1 MIALSAAIRAKPDWW
16 TKAQNPTI
24 RAKWKEEA
32 VGADVPHGNIPLN
45 ATEVEYVL
53 DELAWYAERRD
64 EATGIEV
71 GSSKHDVLLDA

>member
-16 TKAQNPTI
+16 MKAQNPTI
-24 RAKWKEEA
+24 RAKWKGKA

-45 ATEVEYVL
+45 EKEVDYVL

-71 GSSKHDVLLDA
+71 SPSSNDIILNV

>member
-32 VGADVPHGNIPLN
+32 VGADVPHGDIPLN
-45 ATEVEYVL
+45 EKEVGYVL
-53 DELAWYAERRD
+53 DELAWHAERRD

-71 GSSKHDVLLDA
+71 SPSNNRVISSV